1 MSVKK
6 RWLMVDGKLLPED
19 QARVILDYRSGRTPS
34 GYQVMPDIA
43 DPFISPVDGT
53 TISSRRDL
61 REHNIGVT
69 KWSRHR

>member
-1 MSVKK
+1 M
-6 RWLMVDGKLLPED
+6 MVGGKLLPED

-53 TISSRRDL
+53 TISSRTGSKGAQHQ
-61 REHNIGVT
+61 EPCG
-69 KWSRHR
+69 